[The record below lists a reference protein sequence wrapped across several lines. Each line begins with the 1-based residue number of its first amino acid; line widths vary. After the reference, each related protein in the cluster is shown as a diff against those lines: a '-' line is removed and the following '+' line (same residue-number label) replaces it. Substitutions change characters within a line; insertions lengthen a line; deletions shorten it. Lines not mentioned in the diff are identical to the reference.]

1 MCWRGHTARMSE
13 HVRVRL
19 EAELR
24 PDTSALNHPGE
35 TCGRGGEHEGRLGV
49 LLALEPP
56 QSSQLV
62 PNDRVRAGSAM
73 LGPTDVQGGRSAGP
87 PARKPS
93 SRACRRLESS

>member
-1 MCWRGHTARMSE
+1 MSE

-35 TCGRGGEHEGRLGV
+35 TCGREWRPPLRGEHEGRLGV